1 MIHPTQLIR
10 RASALLFAAVALIG
24 TVAVS
29 AQTVFLVT
37 GLSGS
42 VAGAPTSVAANGPAL
57 YNITGLT
64 SNNITALTFGNGFTM
79 TATGPTGGAFDNS
92 FIYGGTISGS
102 SIAAATAMPISYNFT
117 LAKGM
122 VGIPGDATWVL
133 KFADSV
139 NTSNQQ
145 IATGTLSAAS
155 ATFTGSGNYNFT
167 SGVSSGATFLATI
180 QVTYTGNLAMEAPL
194 VTGTMTNTGF
204 GGEGITLNAT
214 AIPEPSTYAAIA
226 GAAMLGFAV
235 WSRRRRST
243 TVA

>member
-10 RASALLFAAVALIG
+10 RATALLFVAAALGG

-42 VAGAPTSVAANGPAL
+42 VAGAPTNVAANGPPL
-57 YNITGLT
+57 YNITGPT
-64 SNNITALTFGNGFTM
+64 SNNVTALTFGNGFTM
-79 TATGPTGGAFDNS
+79 MAAGPTGGLFDNS
-92 FIYGGTISGS
+92 FIFGGTISGS
-102 SIAAATAMPISYNFT
+102 SIAAATAMPISYNFS

-122 VGIPGDATWVL
+122 VGIPGNATWVL
-133 KFADSV
+133 SFADSV

-167 SGVSSGATFLATI
+167 SGVSAGATFLATI
-180 QVTYTGNLAMEAPL
+180 QVSYMGNLAMEAPL
-194 VTGTMTNTGF
+194 VTGAMTNTGF
-204 GGEGITLNAT
+204 GGEGITLNAS

-235 WSRRRRST
+235 WRRRRRSA